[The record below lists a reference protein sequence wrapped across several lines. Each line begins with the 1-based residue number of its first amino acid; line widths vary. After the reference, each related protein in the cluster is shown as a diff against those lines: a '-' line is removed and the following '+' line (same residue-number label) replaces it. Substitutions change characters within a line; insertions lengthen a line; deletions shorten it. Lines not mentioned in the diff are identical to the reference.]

1 MKICLIS
8 MEYPPENAWTGI
20 GTYTYNMSHAL
31 VGLGHEVHV
40 FALALKS
47 ERVYPDGKVTV
58 HRIKLTRPPV
68 SVFTDPVGCILYSQK
83 ISSKIVKSALNFDVI
98 EAPEWRAEGFASS
111 FYFRRSLITRLHM
124 PLFLLNKLS
133 SKELTPADKIV
144 NFLEMRQT
152 VQSVG
157 VTSSTMALKK
167 IVCKH
172 WRIDES
178 QVTVIPN
185 GLNIE
190 KLRASATK
198 SLIGSDYIVYVGQL
212 EPRKGVHILAMA
224 LPLVFEKFKNLK
236 VVFIGF
242 DTLYN
247 NISMKEFILKINAKH
262 QKNLVF
268 TGFVPEET
276 KLSLIKNSKFVV
288 LPSLWEAFGYTCLES
303 MALGKAVIATKNSG
317 FEEII
322 EDGHSGFLVEPGSH
336 SALAKEIL
344 DCLLSEDKVQGAE
357 KNAAKRVNAFDAKT
371 VAQSLLKYYKKSLEE
386 RK

>member
-1 MKICLIS
+1 
-8 MEYPPENAWTGI
+8 
-20 GTYTYNMSHAL
+20 
-31 VGLGHEVHV
+31 
-40 FALALKS
+40 
-47 ERVYPDGKVTV
+47 
-58 HRIKLTRPPV
+58 
-68 SVFTDPVGCILYSQK
+68 
-83 ISSKIVKSALNFDVI
+83 
-98 EAPEWRAEGFASS
+98 
-111 FYFRRSLITRLHM
+111 
-124 PLFLLNKLS
+124 
-133 SKELTPADKIV
+133 
-144 NFLEMRQT
+144 
-152 VQSVG
+152 
-157 VTSSTMALKK
+157 
-167 IVCKH
+167 
-172 WRIDES
+172 
-178 QVTVIPN
+178 
-185 GLNIE
+185 
-190 KLRASATK
+190 
-198 SLIGSDYIVYVGQL
+198 LIGSDYIVYVGQL

-247 NISMKEFILKINAKH
+247 NISMKEFILKINTKH